1 MNHQMNLMDCE
12 TRGTTALALCLG
24 ESEDVAL
31 DLPLLSSATSALQG
45 KSVKSRKGDV
55 G

>member
-1 MNHQMNLMDCE
+1 MNLMDCE

-31 DLPLLSSATSALQG
+31 DLFLDENLGNFQISKNKFDSIL
-45 KSVKSRKGDV
+45 VF
-55 G
+55 